1 MARRVLRY
9 ISPGL
14 FIGAIIFVC
23 CILANPGLGSV
34 FYIGSFKLDVTVMR
48 IFYAGYAIVMVLLFI
63 LSFVIKEK
71 PKT

>member
-1 MARRVLRY
+1 MARRILRY
-9 ISPGL
+9 ISLGM

-23 CILANPGLGSV
+23 CALANPGLGSV
-34 FYIGSFKLDVTVMR
+34 FYIGSFKVDITVMR